1 MRRRRREQTVNLF
14 AFQDIIT
21 GVAGVM
27 LFILLLLVVQLSLRL
42 ATQAAELQ
50 EKLAD
55 DAANAA
61 AATTPP
67 DEAMEDP
74 FQDLDQLEQQLKQ
87 LRRDNQELLDAT
99 ARDLDGDIQA
109 AQSELAELVR
119 QADEAKTQAEKLQQQ
134 VASQQMSQQR
144 KEILELRERLRE
156 KLESLKQEQVL
167 HRSGKLVA
175 FKTTA
180 SPTRPMWVVD
190 LRDTYAELFDVLQP
204 TDVTT
209 VSYDREQLPMQ
220 TVAQISDVLAD
231 KTQTRSIILVLR
243 PSVAGAG
250 AVLLS
255 DFRQAG
261 FNLALELLDEDSEIT
276 VQGDVPIEGDST
288 EGDAR

>member
-55 DAANAA
+55 DSSKTT
-61 AATTPP
+61 ATPPP

-74 FQDLDQLEQQLKQ
+74 FQDLEQLEQQLKQ

-119 QADEAKTQAEKLQQQ
+119 QADETKTLAEKLQQQ

-167 HRSGKLVA
+167 HRGGKLVA

-180 SPTRPMWVVD
+180 SPSRPMWVVD

-204 TDVTT
+204 ADVTT

-220 TVAQISDVLAD
+220 TVAQVSDVLAE

-250 AVLLS
+250 AVLIS

-276 VQGDVPIEGDST
+276 VQGDVPIEADSI